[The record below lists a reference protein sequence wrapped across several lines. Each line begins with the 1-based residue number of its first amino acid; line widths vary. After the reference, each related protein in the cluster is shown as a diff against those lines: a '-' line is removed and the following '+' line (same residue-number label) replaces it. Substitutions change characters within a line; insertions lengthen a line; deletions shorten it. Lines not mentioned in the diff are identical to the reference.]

1 MGKTRSSRRMRNCK
15 SRNRRGGGLFG
26 DGSCTNCSPIK
37 REFKRY
43 YYKEGHK
50 LCPYVGRLS
59 GAEINALYRE
69 LTDKKGQAE
78 RRVLINCI
86 FVNHIKGF
94 VIPTDI
100 ESTISSAVNELID
113 RRSQRLNSLS
123 QNPHLNQSTVIPST
137 GSKYPSRQDDVEG
150 VILEDPSTS
159 DDDDD
164 DVDEVDDND
173 RVGLLP
179 KQIPHTPTTPTTISS
194 GGKSRRRHRR
204 GRTLHKRRKSSKVRK
219 TRRTHSR
226 TRR

>member
-1 MGKTRSSRRMRNCK
+1 
-15 SRNRRGGGLFG
+15 
-26 DGSCTNCSPIK
+26 
-37 REFKRY
+37 
-43 YYKEGHK
+43 
-50 LCPYVGRLS
+50 
-59 GAEINALYRE
+59 
-69 LTDKKGQAE
+69 
-78 RRVLINCI
+78 VLINCI

-123 QNPHLNQSTVIPST
+123 QNPHLKQSPVILST
-137 GSKYPSRQDDVEG
+137 GSEDPSGQDDVEG

-164 DVDEVDDND
+164 DVDEVDDDD

-179 KQIPHTPTTPTTISS
+179 KRIPHTPTTPTPSS

-226 TRR
+226 SRSRR